1 MVNFNKMNIH
11 DFWKKEWEKVTETS
25 QVLEKV
31 SLNQSLLSLSKGED
45 VMDDYFDIKEE
56 KLESSNQL
64 RKRWLK
70 KLE

>member
-1 MVNFNKMNIH
+1 VVNFNKMNIH